1 MTTKTQYSLIGIA
14 ALLVCFAVIFFTKSA
29 HEGKLYIHT
38 VTFKTAEGW
47 GYNIMTD
54 DKVYIKQEYI
64 PAIVGKHSF
73 SSEED
78 AAKVGN
84 LVVERISSNQQ
95 PTITVKDLSD
105 LGIKY

>member
-1 MTTKTQYSLIGIA
+1 MTTKTKYFLAGIA
-14 ALLVCFAVIFFTKSA
+14 ALLVSFAVIFFNHAA

-38 VTFKTAEGW
+38 VTFKTADGW

-54 DKVYIKQEYI
+54 DRVYIKQEYI

-73 SSEED
+73 KSEED

-84 LVVERISSNQQ
+84 LVVNRISSNQQ
-95 PTITVKDLSD
+95 PTITIKDLSD
-105 LGIKY
+105 LGIRY